1 MSVRSSAALLM
12 LSLVLPLPLAARAE
26 EAVPA
31 CAKAALKQLIIFD
44 KLQQVQPVKDK
55 KGNAY
60 ATEVLF
66 RGKLLGKRGDYRCVQ
81 TTATGAVT
89 IEPYRAD
96 AGLSSGTVKAAE
108 AACTSAAQAKNLS
121 VGKIVST
128 TAAAGGKQAL
138 VEMSVF
144 DMAGAKTATCT
155 YDIASGRT
163 ALDVKRPATR

>member
-1 MSVRSSAALLM
+1 MSARSSAALLM
-12 LSLVLPLPLAARAE
+12 LLLALPSGALAQD
-26 EAVPA
+26 AVAA
-31 CAKAALKQLIIFD
+31 CAKAALKQLVIFD
-44 KLQQVQPVKDK
+44 KLQQVQPIKDK

-89 IEPYRAD
+89 VEPYRPD
-96 AGLSSGTVKAAE
+96 AGLPAGTVAA
-108 AACTSAAQAKNLS
+108 AQSACTRAAQAKNLS

-128 TAAAGGKQAL
+128 TSAAGGKQAV

-144 DMAGAKTATCT
+144 DKDGAKTATCT

-163 ALDVKRPATR
+163 ALDVKKPVTR

>member
-12 LSLVLPLPLAARAE
+12 LSLAFVLPSAARGE
-26 EAVPA
+26 QAVPA

-44 KLQQVQPVKDK
+44 KLQDVRPVKDK

-66 RGKLLGKRGDYRCVQ
+66 RGKLLGKKGDYRCVQ

-89 IEPYRAD
+89 VEPYRAD
-96 AGLSSGTVKAAE
+96 AGLSSATVKAAQS
-108 AACTSAAQAKNLS
+108 ACTKAAQAKNLS
-121 VGKIVST
+121 VGKIVGT
-128 TAAAGGKQAL
+128 TAAAGGKQAV

-144 DMAGAKTATCT
+144 DKSGAKTATCT
-155 YDIASGRT
+155 YDIATGRT
-163 ALDVKRPATR
+163 ALDVKKPATR